1 MWKLFCSCLAIGAV
15 AAFAFGGAAQAGE
28 AKISGLYPAVPNDS
42 SVVAKDDG
50 SSVVVFD
57 LKGMLAVADTSNP
70 WHNAIMDCN
79 GIGAYDPDGTIKT
92 EGGTCMIT
100 DADGDVQRLP
110 WETTSPEGG
119 VWAIAG
125 GTGKFADMTGSGT
138 WVAVSLDDGRLQNT
152 WTFTQI
158 TPDVTN

>member
-1 MWKLFCSCLAIGAV
+1 MLKLFSRTVLVGAIA
-15 AAFAFGGAAQAGE
+15 AAFLGSTAQAGE
-28 AKISGLYPAVPNDS
+28 MEISGLYPAIPNNS
-42 SVVAKDDG
+42 TVVAKDDG

-57 LKGMLAVADTSNP
+57 VKGMLAVADTSNP

-79 GIGAYDPDGTIKT
+79 GIGAYAADGTTKT

-110 WETTSPEGG
+110 WETTSTEGG

-138 WVAVSLDDGRLQNT
+138 FVAVSLADGRILNT
-152 WTFTQI
+152 WTFTQN
-158 TPDVTN
+158 TP

>member
-1 MWKLFCSCLAIGAV
+1 MRKTFLGYALVGAV
-15 AAFAFGGAAQAGE
+15 AAAFLGTAAQAGE
-28 AKISGLYPAVPNDS
+28 MEISGLYPALPNNN

-57 LKGMLAVADTSNP
+57 IKGMLTVADTSNP
-70 WHNAIMDCN
+70 WHGALMDCN
-79 GIGAYDPDGTIKT
+79 GIGAYAADGTTTT

-110 WETTSPEGG
+110 WETTSTEGG

-125 GTGKFADMTGSGT
+125 GSGKFADMTGSGT
-138 WVAVSLDDGRLQNT
+138 WVAVSLDDGRILNT
-152 WTFTQI
+152 WTFTQK
-158 TPDVTN
+158 TP